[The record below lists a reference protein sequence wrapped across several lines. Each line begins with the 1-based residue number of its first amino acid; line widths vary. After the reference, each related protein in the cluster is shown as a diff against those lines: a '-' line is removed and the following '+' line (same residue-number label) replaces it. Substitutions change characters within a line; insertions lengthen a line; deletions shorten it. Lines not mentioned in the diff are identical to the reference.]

1 MAEFRRFSELARSLQ
16 TPWHRTGRS
25 RPRFRREIT
34 MHKLS
39 AIGSKLAAAIGA
51 MAITMTML
59 SLYFAPVMASP
70 FPKLLA

>member
-1 MAEFRRFSELARSLQ
+1 
-16 TPWHRTGRS
+16 
-25 RPRFRREIT
+25 